1 MEGAATGVSGLA
13 GELAK
18 ILTLDNFLGALIP
31 LVGVIGGVLV
41 FAFIYRIVRKLIK
54 GAQKGKANI

>member
-1 MEGAATGVSGLA
+1 MEGAAGVSGLA
-13 GELAK
+13 TELAK

>member
-1 MEGAATGVSGLA
+1 MEGATGVSGLA
-13 GELAK
+13 TELAK

>member
-1 MEGAATGVSGLA
+1 MEGATGVSGLA
-13 GELAK
+13 SALAE

>member
-1 MEGAATGVSGLA
+1 MEGATGVSGLA
-13 GELAK
+13 AELAE

-31 LVGVIGGVLV
+31 LVGVMGGVLV
-41 FAFIYRIVRKLIK
+41 FAFMYRIVRKLIK

>member
-1 MEGAATGVSGLA
+1 MEGASGVSGLA